1 MERGGRASQTRL
13 RIDLIAQQDAV
24 NCSADAAAMLQPMA
38 FRSAGDSLPIGI
50 PDTYDKALIP
60 YLKAF

>member
-1 MERGGRASQTRL
+1 MAE
-13 RIDLIAQQDAV
+13 QDAV
-24 NCSADAAAMLQPMA
+24 NCSADAAAMLQSLA
-38 FRSAGDSLPIGI
+38 FGSAGDSLPIGI